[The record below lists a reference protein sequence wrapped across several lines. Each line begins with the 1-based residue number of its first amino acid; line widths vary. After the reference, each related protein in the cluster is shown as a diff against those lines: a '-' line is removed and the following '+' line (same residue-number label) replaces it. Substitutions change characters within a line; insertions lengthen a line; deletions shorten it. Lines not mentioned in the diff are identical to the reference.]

1 MIAAPRR
8 LVILRHGVT
17 SHNAAGIWQGHLD
30 TELTAD
36 GLAQA
41 RAAAEVLVGYGFSR
55 ILASDL
61 QRAAVTAGVLGE
73 RCGLPVGTDPRLRE
87 IHVGA
92 WQGLDATGVEAAFPG
107 VQARLSLGED
117 LPRGGDGERV
127 ADVVRRARPAVE
139 ELIAAMAPGETAL
152 IVTHGVCARA
162 VAADLA
168 EVDQRTA
175 WLSLAGLGNCAWAEL
190 TQAAVRWRISL
201 WNARASSL
209 ARPLREAHGY

>member
-1 MIAAPRR
+1 MSAQPRR

-41 RAAAEVLVGYGFSR
+41 EAVAEVLGGYGFSR

-61 QRAAVTAGVLGE
+61 RRASVTARMVAD
-73 RCGLPVGTDPRLRE
+73 RVGLPVEVDRRLRE
-87 IHVGA
+87 IHVGS
-92 WQGLDATGVEAAFPG
+92 WQGLDAAGVEAAFPG
-107 VQARLSLGED
+107 AQARLSLGED
-117 LPRGGDGERV
+117 LPRGGTGERV
-127 ADVVRRARPAVE
+127 ADVVRRARPAVD
-139 ELIAAMAPGETAL
+139 ELIAVLAPGQTAL

-162 VAADLA
+162 IAADLA
-168 EVDQRTA
+168 EIDQRTA

-190 TQAAVRWRISL
+190 TETAVRWRVSL
-201 WNARASSL
+201 WNGRASSL
-209 ARPLREAHGY
+209 ARPMREAHGY

>member
-1 MIAAPRR
+1 MTAAPRR

-17 SHNAAGIWQGHLD
+17 GHNAAGIWQGHLD
-30 TELTAD
+30 TELTPD
-36 GLAQA
+36 GLNQA
-41 RAAAEVLVGYGFSR
+41 RAAAEVLVGYGFAR

-61 QRAAVTAGVLGE
+61 RRASATARIIGE
-73 RCGLPVGTDPRLRE
+73 RCGLPVGIDPRLRE

-92 WQGLDATGVEAAFPG
+92 WQGLDAAGVEAAFPG
-107 VQARLSLGED
+107 AQARLSLGED

-127 ADVVRRARPAVE
+127 ADVVRRARPAADD
-139 ELIAAMAPGETAL
+139 LIEALAPGETGL

-162 VAADLA
+162 IAADLA

-190 TQAAVRWRISL
+190 TQTAVRWRISL
-201 WNARASSL
+201 WNGRASSL
-209 ARPLREAHGY
+209 ARPMREAHGY